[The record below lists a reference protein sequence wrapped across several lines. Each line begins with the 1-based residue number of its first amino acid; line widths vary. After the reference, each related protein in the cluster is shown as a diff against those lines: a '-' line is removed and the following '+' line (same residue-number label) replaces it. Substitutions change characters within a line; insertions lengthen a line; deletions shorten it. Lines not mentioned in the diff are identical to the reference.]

1 MENFAMDLWT
11 VAAVNPRKRRA
22 KSRKP
27 RSAAQ
32 KAATARM
39 LAANRRTSNPRK
51 RRARRASAPAAVASV
66 RRRARRSVAR
76 ARRSVSRYM
85 GGSVQKNAMGLLK
98 TGVVGAG
105 GALAVDVAA
114 GFIMPMLPAMVGNK
128 LNADGSNNYL
138 YFAAKS
144 ALAVGVAVLGA
155 KVMKRE
161 TAHAL
166 AAGSITVT
174 AYELLRPM
182 VQGVLPASMNLGY
195 MLPGRIMNP
204 RAMSPGGLG
213 VYDRTSGG
221 DQGNNGLGRLG
232 VYNNVMPIQSPN
244 AQAGM
249 GGRGTYAARRM

>member
-1 MENFAMDLWT
+1 MDLWT

-39 LAANRRTSNPRK
+39 LAANRRTSSNPRK
-51 RRARRASAPAAVASV
+51 RRTRRAAPAAVASV

-76 ARRSVSRYM
+76 ARSSVSRYM

-174 AYELLRPM
+174 AYDLLKPM
-182 VQGVLPASMNLGY
+182 VQSVLPASMNLGY

-213 VYDRTSGG
+213 VYDRTGEQS
-221 DQGNNGLGRLG
+221 NNGLGRLG
-232 VYNNVMPIQSPN
+232 AYNNVMPIQSPN

>member
-1 MENFAMDLWT
+1 
-11 VAAVNPRKRRA
+11 
-22 KSRKP
+22 
-27 RSAAQ
+27 
-32 KAATARM
+32 
-39 LAANRRTSNPRK
+39 
-51 RRARRASAPAAVASV
+51 
-66 RRRARRSVAR
+66 
-76 ARRSVSRYM
+76 M

-114 GFIMPMLPAMVGNK
+114 GFIMPMLPAMVGTK

-182 VQGVLPASMNLGY
+182 VQGVLPASMSLGW
-195 MLPGRIMNP
+195 MSPGRIMNP
-204 RAMSPGGLG
+204 MSMARPGLG
-213 VYDRTSGG
+213 VYDRSATG
-221 DQGNNGLGRLG
+221 DQYNNGLGRLG
-232 VYNNVMPIQSPN
+232 AYSNVAPIQSPN
-244 AQAGM
+244 ATAGQ